1 MAMQGGPDFTVDVDV
16 AIVEAIGEPGQRR
29 FRIIT
34 ASNGE
39 TTIMWMEKQQLDA
52 LGQAIEQIL
61 LQVGDIP
68 SSAPDASS
76 SAPFDVTTLNQFR
89 VGRLE
94 IGFDQEHDRILI
106 IAYDIESDEDEAPSL
121 AGLFSRSLAKSISE
135 EAAKVV
141 AAGRPRCVLCGLP
154 MGPEPHACAQ
164 QNGHLASYA

>member
-1 MAMQGGPDFTVDVDV
+1 MAHEAGPDFTVDVDV

-39 TTIMWMEKQQLDA
+39 TTIIWMEKQQLDA
-52 LGQAIEQIL
+52 LGQAIDQVL
-61 LQVGDIP
+61 LQLEDTLETP
-68 SSAPDASS
+68 PAPAS

-94 IGFDQEHDRILI
+94 IGFDQARDRILV
-106 IAYDIESDEDEAPSL
+106 IAYDIESEVDNTPSL
-121 AGLFSRSLAKSISE
+121 AGLLSRSLAKSISE

-141 AAGRPRCVLCGLP
+141 AAGRPHCVLCGLP
-154 MGPEPHACAQ
+154 MGPGPHACAQ
-164 QNGHLASYA
+164 QNGHLVSYG

>member
-1 MAMQGGPDFTVDVDV
+1 MNGSSGGRGAV
-16 AIVEAIGEPGQRR
+16 
-29 FRIIT
+29 
-34 ASNGE
+34 
-39 TTIMWMEKQQLDA
+39 
-52 LGQAIEQIL
+52 EQIL
-61 LQVGDIP
+61 LQIGDIP
-68 SSAPDASS
+68 ASALDPSS

-106 IAYDIESDEDEAPSL
+106 IAYDIESDDDDAPSL

-164 QNGHLASYA
+164 QNGHLASYS

>member
-1 MAMQGGPDFTVDVDV
+1 MALEGGPDFTVDVDV

-34 ASNGE
+34 AANGE

-52 LGQAIEQIL
+52 LGQAIDQIL
-61 LQVGDIP
+61 LQLEDTPISIPGDT
-68 SSAPDASS
+68 SN
-76 SAPFDVTTLNQFR
+76 APFDVTTLNQFR

-106 IAYDIESDEDEAPSL
+106 IAYDIESGEEEAPSL
-121 AGLFSRSLAKSISE
+121 AGLFSRDLAKSISE

-154 MGPEPHACAQ
+154 MGPDPHACAQ